1 MTAKKQNPAEGPSQA
16 EWAAIADTILPG
28 GALGTNMVPKA
39 ERFIIRRGQG
49 ARVEDLEGNW
59 HIDYVLGA
67 GALILGHA
75 HPAPMKAVEEQLA
88 KGIHFS
94 APSTRPACIWPGN

>member
-59 HIDYVLGA
+59 HID
-67 GALILGHA
+67 
-75 HPAPMKAVEEQLA
+75 
-88 KGIHFS
+88 
-94 APSTRPACIWPGN
+94 

>member
-16 EWAAIADTILPG
+16 EWAAIADAILPG

-49 ARVEDLEGNW
+49 ARVDVVVGSVDPFHVGPELALSA
-59 HIDYVLGA
+59 HID
-67 GALILGHA
+67 
-75 HPAPMKAVEEQLA
+75 
-88 KGIHFS
+88 
-94 APSTRPACIWPGN
+94 R